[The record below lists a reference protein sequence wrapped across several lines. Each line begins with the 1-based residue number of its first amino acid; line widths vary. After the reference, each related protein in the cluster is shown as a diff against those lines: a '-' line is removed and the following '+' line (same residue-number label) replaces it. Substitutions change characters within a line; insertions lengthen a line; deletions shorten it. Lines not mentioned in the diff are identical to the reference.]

1 MSDTLTVADEVV
13 RWFEAGDETILS
25 VITRPTVAPRGVG
38 VIFLNGGHGGSSSGK
53 NRIYTRMAADLAD
66 RGFHSIRLE
75 WHGIG
80 DSTGAVD
87 EYIMD
92 EPFLDECFAAAQ
104 MLRDEGVERIA
115 IYGECFGARTAVVAA
130 ERLPDLAAMYL
141 VTLVLRDG
149 AVSDQNPQRMV
160 DTLPTKEYVKRIGK
174 LRHIGDAKRRK
185 LYVKVIRSKARQIM
199 RGARY
204 RREGTKLAPWVSR
217 QVVDGLE
224 GLGARGVPVRL
235 VYGTSY
241 WDPHKFDFEE
251 VADELRPMRYPCIDS
266 EIVDEMIAGYR
277 TLPIQDRL
285 VPMVGAWFDETLPGA
300 ASGSDAA

>member
-1 MSDTLTVADEVV
+1 MSTLTVPDEVV
-13 RWFEAGDETILS
+13 RWFEAGDETILG
-25 VITRPTVAPRGVG
+25 VLTRPIGPPRGVG

-53 NRIYTRMAADLAD
+53 NRVYTRMAADLAE
-66 RGFHSIRLE
+66 RGYHSLRLE

-92 EPFLDECFAAAQ
+92 EPFLDEAYAAAQ
-104 MLRDEGVERIA
+104 LLRDEGVDRIA

-130 ERLPDLAAMYL
+130 EHLPDLVGLYL

-149 AVSDQNPQRMV
+149 AVSEQNPQRLV
-160 DTLPTKEYVKRIGK
+160 DELPTSEFVKRLGK
-174 LRHIGDAKRRK
+174 LRHIGDAKRRA
-185 LYVKVIRSKARQIM
+185 LYIDVVRNKVRQVVQ
-199 RGARY
+199 GARY
-204 RREGTKLAPWVSR
+204 RREGSKLAPWVSP
-217 QVVDGLE
+217 QVVKGLE
-224 GLGARGVPVRL
+224 GLGRRGIPVRL

-251 VADELRPMRYPCIDS
+251 VADDLQPMRHPGIDA

-277 TLPIQDRL
+277 TLKVQDRL
-285 VPMVGAWFDETLPGA
+285 VPMVGTWFDQVVPATA
-300 ASGSDAA
+300 GSDAA